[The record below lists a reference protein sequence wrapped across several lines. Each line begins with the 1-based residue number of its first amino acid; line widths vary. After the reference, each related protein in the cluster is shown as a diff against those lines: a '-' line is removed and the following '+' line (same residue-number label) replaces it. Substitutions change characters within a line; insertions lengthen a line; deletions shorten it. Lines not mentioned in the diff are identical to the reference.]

1 MIFVKY
7 SKISL
12 RLQYY
17 VPNVKSEQ
25 LSEKDLGKY
34 ALVMFSN
41 DNRTT

>member
-7 SKISL
+7 LKISL
-12 RLQYY
+12 RLQYNA
-17 VPNVKSEQ
+17 PNTKSEQ